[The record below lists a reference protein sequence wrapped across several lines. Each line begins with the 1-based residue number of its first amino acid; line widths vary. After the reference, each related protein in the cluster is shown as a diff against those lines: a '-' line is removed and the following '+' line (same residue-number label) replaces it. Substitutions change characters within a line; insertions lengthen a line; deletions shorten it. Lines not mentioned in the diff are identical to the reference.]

1 MKLQVGSPVVVKPD
15 VVDPDLGID
24 IAGWQG
30 RVLEIDY
37 GGTALIRWD
46 SITLREMSKELLIQC
61 ENEDLDWELMTLD
74 MADLEH
80 ATDRDSE
87 ADALRTA
94 NQRKAEMIGDPRLNA
109 EELG

>member
-30 RVLEIDY
+30 RVLELDS

-46 SITLREMSKELLIQC
+46 SITMREMSKELLIQC
-61 ENEDLDWELMTLD
+61 ENENLDWELMTLD
-74 MADLEH
+74 MTDLEQ
-80 ATDRDSE
+80 ATARDSE
-87 ADALRTA
+87 ADAIRAA
-94 NQRKAEMIGDPRLNA
+94 NQLKAEMIGDPRLDA
-109 EELG
+109 EE

>member
-1 MKLQVGSPVVVKPD
+1 MKLRVGSPVVVKPD

-24 IAGWQG
+24 ITGWQG

-74 MADLEH
+74 MTDIEH
-80 ATDRDSE
+80 ARARDSE
-87 ADALRTA
+87 ADVSRTA
-94 NQRKAEMIGDPRLNA
+94 NQLKAEMIDDPRLNA
-109 EELG
+109 EE

>member
-1 MKLQVGSPVVVKPD
+1 MKLQVGSPVVVKSD
-15 VVDPDLGID
+15 VVDPDLGFD

-46 SITLREMSKELLIQC
+46 SITLRKMSMELLIQC
-61 ENEDLDWELMTLD
+61 ENENLDWEFMTLD
-74 MADLEH
+74 MIDLER
-80 ATDRDSE
+80 ATARDSE

-94 NQRKAEMIGDPRLNA
+94 NQLKAEMIGDPRLNA
-109 EELG
+109 EE

>member
-1 MKLQVGSPVVVKPD
+1 MKLQVGSPVVVKSD

-109 EELG
+109 EE